1 MTAPVI
7 SWKKGVSGDWTT
19 ASDWSTGT
27 VPGAADQASLS
38 AIGTYTVTSS
48 ANVTVHSLMTAAGA
62 TLDIAGGNFAALGG
76 TGAGIIAGKINVDA
90 GASFEVGNSSS
101 GSTPEHTGTIRP
113 SSGGAMIIDGAVALT
128 GTGKVALS
136 GGTIA
141 GDSTNSGTLSNHGNT
156 IMGSGSIGNGDDTL

>member
-48 ANVTVHSLMTAAGA
+48 ANVNVYSLTTAAGA
-62 TLDIAGGNFAALGG
+62 TLDIAGNFAAFAG
-76 TGAGIIAGKINVDA
+76 TGAGVTAGKINVDA

-101 GSTPEHTGTIRP
+101 GSTLDNTGTI
-113 SSGGAMIIDGAVALT
+113 AA
-128 GTGKVALS
+128 
-136 GGTIA
+136 
-141 GDSTNSGTLSNHGNT
+141 
-156 IMGSGSIGNGDDTL
+156 